1 MKKFYQFAF
10 VLLACAVS
18 SCFPDPYDNVGYE
31 GAVSFPAEG
40 GEVTL
45 NGEEAAWGFSIMS
58 ADFDKGYAYSDR
70 PSKGDSLILSYDWLT
85 VKTKYPSNK
94 ITLVAKPMEQEGSR
108 AYGVSFDVGGDC
120 TGEIKVRQQ
129 GVLSAK

>member
-10 VLLACAVS
+10 VLLAFAVS
-18 SCFPDPYDNVGYE
+18 SCLPDPYDNVGYV

-45 NGEEAAWGFSIMS
+45 NGEEAAWGFSIES
-58 ADFDKGYAYSDR
+58 LDFDKGYAY
-70 PSKGDSLILSYDWLT
+70 GDLLPGHDSIIVSYDWLT
-85 VKTKYPSNK
+85 VKTKFPSNK
-94 ITLVAKPMEQEGSR
+94 ITLIAKPMEQEGSR
-108 AYGVSFDVGGDC
+108 AYGVTFSLGDR